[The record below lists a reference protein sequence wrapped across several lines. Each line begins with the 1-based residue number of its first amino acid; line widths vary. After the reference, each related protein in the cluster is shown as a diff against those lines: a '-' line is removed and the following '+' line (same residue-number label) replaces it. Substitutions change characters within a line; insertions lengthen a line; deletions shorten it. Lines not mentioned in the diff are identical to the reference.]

1 MIRFATC
8 LLSLLFVSAAPAA
21 DVSTQRA
28 AFKRALDTAERGP
41 LSDYR
46 AAAQPFAQHPLAP
59 YLEYA
64 TLRRQLATSG
74 AAPVK
79 TFLDRHPDLPISDT
93 LRDAWL
99 STLVQRKD
107 WATFSQFYVERSDP
121 TLRCAALQARLMAG
135 SDATLLDDAQAMWL
149 SGSSVPALCDP
160 VFTALRVA
168 GRITPALTWQRV
180 DLAAEAGNTAL
191 MRFLARSLPAA
202 DQARAESYANY
213 LDAPTQA
220 PSATWPGDARS
231 RRVAVLGMVKL
242 ARANPGVAEG
252 LLAALTPRLKLVERE
267 RGEVAYQIALW
278 TAASYLPESARRFA
292 AVPAS
297 SYDARLHEWRAR
309 EALARNDRPA
319 VRRAIAAM
327 DDTQRADPRW
337 RYLDARLRELDGD
350 TSARADYASIAREPS
365 YFGFLA
371 ADRIEA
377 PYALCP
383 IDAPKDPALKKT
395 VDALPALVRAR
406 ELHAIGRE
414 AWARREWDRLM
425 PTLDTDQRRVA
436 VTLADDAGWFDRAV
450 FTLNSG
456 DDLRLYALRFPLPH
470 ARHVRGE
477 AKKTGLDPAWVA
489 ALIRAESAWIAD
501 ARSHANA
508 RGLMQLLPSTAR
520 IEARKLGIN
529 WSGDD
534 LLFQPLTNITLGTT
548 HLASM
553 LQRHGG
559 RPYLATAAYN
569 AGPAPV
575 SRWLSQRPPVDVDL
589 WIETI
594 PYRETR
600 EYVARI
606 LAFSVIYDWR
616 FDGDA
621 VPVSR
626 RMLGDPTTQRSQRRA
641 FACPAAT
648 ASTATPSA
656 APAATAI
663 RAGTTASLTA
673 DSANHRSITR
683 ASPP

>member
-1 MIRFATC
+1 MQFGVSLRAATLPRMIRILTS
-8 LLSLLFVSAAPAA
+8 LTVLLFVGSVFAA
-21 DVSTQRA
+21 DLSNQRP

-46 AAAQPFAQHPLAP
+46 AAAQPFATHPLAP

-64 TLRRQLATSG
+64 TLRRQLASTG
-74 AAPVK
+74 AEPVRR
-79 TFLDRHPDLPISDT
+79 FLERHPDLPIATT

-99 STLVQRKD
+99 AALIQRKD
-107 WATFSQFYVERSDP
+107 WDTYRQFYVEREDP
-121 TLRCAALQARLMAG
+121 TLRCAALQARLSAG
-135 SDATLLDDAQAMWL
+135 GDATLLDEAQVMWL
-149 SGSSVPALCDP
+149 SGNSVPAICDP
-160 VFTALRVA
+160 VFAALRVA
-168 GRITPALTWQRV
+168 GRITPELIWQRI
-180 DLAAEAGNTAL
+180 DLAAEAGNSGL
-191 MRFLARSLPAA
+191 IRFLARSLPTA
-202 DQARAESYANY
+202 DKARAESYANY
-213 LDAPTQA
+213 LAAPTQA
-220 PSATWPGDARS
+220 PSASWPKDARS
-231 RRVAVLGMVKL
+231 RRIAVLGMTRL
-242 ARANPGVAEG
+242 AKNNPGVSEA
-252 LLAALTPRLKLVERE
+252 LLAALAPRLSLSESE

-292 AVPAS
+292 AVPAA
-297 SYDARLHEWRAR
+297 SYDERLHEWRAR
-309 EALARNDRPA
+309 EALTRNDRPA
-319 VRRAIAAM
+319 ARAAIAAM
-327 DDTQRADPRW
+327 GETQRADPRW
-337 RYLDARLRELDGD
+337 RYLSIRLRELDGD
-350 TSARADYASIAREPS
+350 RNVTEDYASLAREPN

-383 IDAPKDPALKKT
+383 LDASSDAALRAK
-395 VDALPALVRAR
+395 VEALPALVRAR

-414 AWARREWDRLM
+414 AWARHEWDALM
-425 PTLDTDQRRVA
+425 PTLSVDERRVA
-436 VTLADDAGWFDRAV
+436 VALVDHAGWFDRAV

-456 DDLRLYALRFPLPH
+456 EDLRLYALRFPLPH
-470 ARHVRGE
+470 EKHVRAE
-477 AKKTGLDPAWVA
+477 SKKNGLDPAWVA
-489 ALIRAESAWIAD
+489 ALIRAESAWISD

-508 RGLMQLLPSTAR
+508 RGLMQLLPGTGKM
-520 IEARKLGIN
+520 EAKKLGIG
-529 WSGDD
+529 WSGDN
-534 LLFQPLTNITLGTT
+534 LLYQPLTNITLGTA

-553 LQRHGG
+553 LRKHGG

-575 SRWLSQRPPVDVDL
+575 ARWLSQRAPNDVDL

-626 RMLGDPTTQRSQRRA
+626 RMLGDPVSTRTPRRS
-641 FACPAAT
+641 FACPAPLAV
-648 ASTATPSA
+648 
-656 APAATAI
+656 
-663 RAGTTASLTA
+663 
-673 DSANHRSITR
+673 